1 MKAVSGITCLTLAL
15 ASCVSVPG
23 TNPIHVDVLKQTTS
37 SWDGSALP
45 KYPTGQPEVTILRIR
60 IAPGARLPW
69 HKHPI
74 INGGVLLHG
83 KLTIYA
89 EDHQSLHLSAGDPF
103 VEEVNKWHYGANEGT
118 ETAEVIVFYAGEPGV
133 PLSIPRDGDH

>member
-1 MKAVSGITCLTLAL
+1 MKAVSGMTCLTLAL

-45 KYPTGQPEVTILRIR
+45 KYPTGQPEVTILKIR

-89 EDHQSLHLSAGDPF
+89 EDHRSFHLSAGDPF